1 MSAAPTTKPSTRPR
15 LSEAARHVVYP
26 SGIVSTGWPRIESRL
41 ASMGVAFD
49 PWQTGIG
56 QLTFA
61 KRADGKYASTI
72 GGVTLSIPRQVG
84 KTFAVGMMII
94 AFCLEYPNSTVL
106 WTAHR
111 TRTATRTFQGMQG
124 LVKGKRIK
132 PHLAEGRS
140 DGVRTTNGEQEIEFR
155 NGSKIMFGARE
166 GGFGRGFDEI
176 DVEVFDEAQ
185 ILTEKSL
192 EDMVA
197 ATNQSRHPHGAL
209 LFFMGTPPR
218 PDVDPGEEFALR
230 REEALSGE
238 SDDAV
243 YVEFSADE
251 DADPSDM
258 KQLAKANPSYPDRT
272 PLESILRL
280 RKNLKNV
287 DSWKREGLGIWPN
300 DGDLG
305 VLPGWSKRFLDTE
318 DLPPVA
324 AIGISVSV
332 GAEFSSIASADL
344 WPDGRVN
351 LGAVDRRPG
360 TAWIVAEAKRI
371 QDEHGCTVNIDR
383 KCPDETLLDALVE
396 AGVDVGK
403 GGSKKNDPGMDF
415 ADCIWA
421 SSELVNRVRDG
432 LVTHQRTTELDDA
445 VAAAAW
451 RDVGDGRRLF
461 GRKKS
466 SGPIDMLEAA
476 TAALWGAL
484 NAPTYD
490 PMDSIA

>member
-1 MSAAPTTKPSTRPR
+1 MAVSTTPPSTLR
-15 LSEAARHVVYP
+15 LSEAARYVVYP
-26 SGIVSTGWPRIESRL
+26 SGIVATGWPRIESRL
-41 ASMGVAFD
+41 RKIGVTFD
-49 PWQTGIG
+49 PWQRGLG

-61 KRADGKYASTI
+61 KREDDKYASTI
-72 GGVTLSIPRQVG
+72 GGITISIPRQVG
-84 KTFAVGMMII
+84 KTYAVGMMIV
-94 AFCLEYPNSTVL
+94 AFCLEFPNSTVL

-111 TRTATRTFQGMQG
+111 TRTSTRTFQSMQG
-124 LVKGKRIK
+124 LVKGKRVK
-132 PHLAEGRS
+132 PHLAPGRN
-140 DGVRTTNGEQEIEFR
+140 DGVRTTNGEQEIAFR
-155 NGSKIMFGARE
+155 NGSVIMFGARE
-166 GGFGRGFDEI
+166 AGFGRGFDEV

-185 ILTEKSL
+185 ILTEKAL

-238 SDDAV
+238 ADDMV

-251 DADPSDM
+251 DADPNDRE
-258 KQLAKANPSYPDRT
+258 QWAKANPSFPERT
-272 PLESILRL
+272 SLESMQRL

-287 DSWKREGLGIWPN
+287 DSWRREGLGIWPN

-305 VLPGWSKRFLDTE
+305 VLPGWSKRFFDADE
-318 DLPPVA
+318 LPPVA

-332 GAEFSSIASADL
+332 GAEFGSIASADL
-344 WPDGRVN
+344 WPNGKVN
-351 LGAVDRRPG
+351 LSATDRRPG

-371 QDEHGCTVNIDR
+371 QDQHGCAVAIDR
-383 KCPDETLLDALVE
+383 KCPDETLLDALVD
-396 AGVDVGK
+396 AGVQVAM
-403 GGSKKNDPGMDF
+403 GGPKQNAPGMDF
-415 ADCIWA
+415 ADCVWA
-421 SSELVNRVRDG
+421 CSELVNRVREG
-432 LVTHQRTTELDDA
+432 TVTHQRTTELDDA

-451 RDVGDGRRLF
+451 RDAGDGRRLF

-476 TAALWGAL
+476 TAAMWGAL
-484 NAPTYD
+484 SAPRYD
-490 PMDSIA
+490 PMDSIY